1 MSKLLILITTESSKK
16 LAKNLAKL
24 LLKKKLAA
32 CVSIKPIYSIYEWEG
47 NIEESKEFEITI
59 KSKESILEK
68 KLCDFWQIDYIL
80 CRESGSYS
88 QKIWERIT
96 LGSKIRLF
104 LVKKPKLK
112 YHNTYFFSKYSS
124 LIDHVAKES

>member
-24 LLKKKLAA
+24 LVKKKLAA

-59 KSKESILEK
+59 KSKS
-68 KLCDFWQIDYIL
+68 
-80 CRESGSYS
+80 
-88 QKIWERIT
+88 
-96 LGSKIRLF
+96 
-104 LVKKPKLK
+104 KLK
-112 YHNTYFFSKYSS
+112 DDLINFLQKKTSYDVPQIILKKFNTEAKYNYW
-124 LIDHVAKES
+124 LNKTI